1 MNLLAH
7 AYLSF
12 GDEQVLVGN
21 MISDYV
27 KGKQQFNF
35 PETVQRGIRLH
46 RKIDAFT
53 DEHESTKTLKKLF
66 AQEYR
71 LYAGAIVDVVYD
83 YFLANDT
90 QHFAHSQA
98 LHDFTAQTYEQ
109 LAKHTQ
115 HFPEKF
121 ASMFPYMQQQNWL
134 YNYKENWGMQ
144 KAFAGLAKRAKYM
157 GSAEGAYQTF
167 LNNLAYIK
175 PYYHAFFKD
184 AYDMVV
190 SELK

>member
-167 LNNLAYIK
+167 LNNQAYIK

-184 AYDMVV
+184 AYGMVV